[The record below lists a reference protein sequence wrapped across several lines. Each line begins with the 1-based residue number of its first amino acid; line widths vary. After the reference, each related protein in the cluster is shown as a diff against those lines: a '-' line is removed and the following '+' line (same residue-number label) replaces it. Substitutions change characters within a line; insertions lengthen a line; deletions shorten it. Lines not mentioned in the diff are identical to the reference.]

1 VEKPKSSPTILQPA
15 EPEIYNFRFSANR
28 EFKDKFERLAEVV
41 GVVNAQ
47 KHMAEIMEQAIDIAL
62 EKKDPKKKLERRR
75 KRQKA
80 SGPSRSNEMAKKDAP
95 ESRYVASEV
104 SERVHERGSYQCV
117 FCGPDGTRC
126 TARAALHID
135 HGLPFGI
142 YRNNDER
149 FLQLLCPAHDLLQA
163 ERVYGTDFIRRKI
176 DHKRCKAKGGMDG
189 S

>member
-1 VEKPKSSPTILQPA
+1 MQPA
-15 EPEIYNFRFSANR
+15 EPEIYNFRFSANH

-62 EKKDPKKKLERRR
+62 DKKDPKKKLERRR

-80 SGPSRSNEMAKKDAP
+80 NAAASRSNEMAKKDAP
-95 ESRYVASEV
+95 AESRYVASEV
-104 SERVHERGSYQCV
+104 TERVHERGSYQCV
-117 FCGPDGTRC
+117 FCGPDGTRS

-135 HGLPFGI
+135 PGLPFGI
-142 YRNNDER
+142 HRNNDER

-163 ERVYGTDFIRRKI
+163 ERVYGSAFIRRKI
-176 DHKRCKAKGGMDG
+176 DHKRRRAKGRTDG
-189 S
+189 SCTGN